1 MNSIDPKYV
10 SFGKL
15 INSRLFSIPE
25 YQRAYSWTSR
35 QRNDLFSDI
44 ERTFSKGASGN
55 HFMATMVCLRKGI
68 RAIDVNEC
76 HELEVVDGQQRLTTL
91 VILLKA
97 IALHLNAAEPKE
109 AIQRNF
115 INGLLADQETG
126 ELLLLR
132 TNHDDGGYFSNYI
145 RKGELASLEQATS
158 LSDKALIEAFDE
170 CGKFVTSWGKT
181 KSLIELLA
189 LILNKLHVLL
199 HEISDEKSVYTVFEV
214 LNSRGL
220 DVSWL
225 DRLKSILMGGAFDLP
240 GNGKAA
246 LISDLRNYW
255 ANIYSIIGLRQGM
268 SPELLRFSAAL
279 WSSTPLNR
287 VPSESD
293 AVDLFRASAE
303 AGGAKGIRKIAEWL
317 QAVTQA
323 CHQILSDRRL
333 AAVSRISQA
342 RLLAVAI
349 LLNKELSDQ
358 QRSDLMIKWEKISF
372 RIYGLMG
379 NDARTAVGEYVRLAW
394 HIIKSGMNYEQILSG
409 LNAIGKKYPI
419 EDAVACLDA
428 SDCYHQWGEELRY
441 FMYRREEFLSKN
453 AGQVF
458 SNEQW
463 NRIWAAETVDSIEH
477 ILPQNADEDGISHR
491 LGNLMLLPPKLN
503 SGLQAAPV
511 KKKLDAYR
519 RTGLL
524 IADEA
529 IKFIGRQGDWT
540 EAKIIRREKALI
552 DWART
557 EWAD

>member
-15 INSRLFSIPE
+15 INGRLFSIPE

-35 QRNDLFSDI
+35 QRSDLFSDI

-55 HFMATMVCLRKGI
+55 HFMATMVCLRKGVRTI
-68 RAIDVNEC
+68 GVDDC

-91 VILLKA
+91 AILLKA
-97 IALHLNAAEPKE
+97 IALHLNPAESRE
-109 AIQRNF
+109 ATQRNS
-115 INGLLADQETG
+115 INSLLADHETG

-132 TNHDDGGYFSNYI
+132 TNHDDEGYFSNYI
-145 RKGELASLEQATS
+145 RKGELASREQATS

-170 CGKFVTSWGKT
+170 CNKFVATWSKT
-181 KSLIELLA
+181 KSSIELLA
-189 LILNKLHVLL
+189 LIRNRLHVLL

-225 DRLKSILMGGAFDLP
+225 DRLKSILMGSAFDLP
-240 GNGKAA
+240 EKGRAA
-246 LISDLRNYW
+246 LISDLRNCW
-255 ANIYSIIGLRQGM
+255 ANIYSTIGLRQGM
-268 SPELLRFSAAL
+268 SPELLKFSAAL
-279 WSSTPLNR
+279 WSDAPLNR

-303 AGGAKGIRKIAEWL
+303 AGKAKSIRDIAEWL

-323 CHQILSDRRL
+323 CNQILSDRRL
-333 AAVSRISQA
+333 AAVSRIYQA

-349 LLNKELSDQ
+349 LLKKELSEQ
-358 QRSDLMIKWEKISF
+358 QRSHLMVKWEKISF
-372 RIYGLMG
+372 RIYGLMR

-394 HIIKSGMNYEQILSG
+394 HIINSDMDFNQIHSG
-409 LNAIGKKYPI
+409 LNSIGKNYPI
-419 EDAVACLDA
+419 EDAVTRLDA
-428 SDCYHQWGEELRY
+428 SDCYHQWGEGLRY
-441 FMYRREEFLSKN
+441 FMYRREEFLSKK

-463 NRIWAAETVDSIEH
+463 TRIWAAETVDSIEH
-477 ILPQNADEDGISHR
+477 ILPQSADEDGISHR

-503 SGLQAAPV
+503 SSLQAAPV
-511 KKKLDAYR
+511 KENLNAYR

-540 EAKIIRREKALI
+540 EAKIAKREKALI

>member
-15 INSRLFSIPE
+15 INGRLFSIPE

-35 QRNDLFSDI
+35 QRSDLFSDI

-55 HFMATMVCLRKGI
+55 HFMATMVCLRKGVRTI
-68 RAIDVNEC
+68 GVDDC

-91 VILLKA
+91 AILLKA
-97 IALHLNAAEPKE
+97 IALHLNPAESRE
-109 AIQRNF
+109 ATQRNS
-115 INGLLADQETG
+115 INSLLADHETG

-132 TNHDDGGYFSNYI
+132 TNHDDEGYFSNYI
-145 RKGELASLEQATS
+145 RKGELASREQATS

-170 CGKFVTSWGKT
+170 CNKFVATWSKT
-181 KSLIELLA
+181 KSSIELLA
-189 LILNKLHVLL
+189 LIRNRLHVLL

-225 DRLKSILMGGAFDLP
+225 DRLKSILMGSAFDLP
-240 GNGKAA
+240 EKGRAA
-246 LISDLRNYW
+246 LISDLRNCW
-255 ANIYSIIGLRQGM
+255 ANIYSTIGLRQGM
-268 SPELLRFSAAL
+268 SPELLKFSAAL
-279 WSSTPLNR
+279 WSDAPLNR

-303 AGGAKGIRKIAEWL
+303 AGKAKSIRDIAEWL

-323 CHQILSDRRL
+323 CNQILSDRRL
-333 AAVSRISQA
+333 AAVSRIYQA

-349 LLNKELSDQ
+349 LLKKELSEQ
-358 QRSDLMIKWEKISF
+358 QRSHLMVKWEKISF
-372 RIYGLMG
+372 RIYGLMR

-394 HIIKSGMNYEQILSG
+394 HIINSDMDFNQIHSG
-409 LNAIGKKYPI
+409 LNSIGKNYPI
-419 EDAVACLDA
+419 EDAVTRLDA
-428 SDCYHQWGEELRY
+428 SDCYHQWGEGLRY
-441 FMYRREEFLSKN
+441 FMYRREEFLSKK

-463 NRIWAAETVDSIEH
+463 TRIWAAETVDSIEH
-477 ILPQNADEDGISHR
+477 ILPQSADEDGISHR

-503 SGLQAAPV
+503 SSLQT
-511 KKKLDAYR
+511 L
-519 RTGLL
+519 
-524 IADEA
+524 
-529 IKFIGRQGDWT
+529 FISLPQTVCRFAV
-540 EAKIIRREKALI
+540 E
-552 DWART
+552 
-557 EWAD
+557 